1 MTKHKRLFQRFVVI
15 SGLLLFAVFTAG
27 GVIAQAQNVTTGYQ
41 SDQVLQKGMIIRL
54 KQGDKT
60 KVEALTQ
67 NEASEMHGVVVASS
81 DSPVSLSDPSAD
93 HQVYVATFGQYD
105 LLVSTQNGP
114 IKQGDY
120 ITISSLAGVGM
131 KASSTQQL
139 VIGKAGKSFDGTSDV
154 ESKMTLTTSNGKKNV
169 AIGRVPVEVS
179 IAHNPLY
186 EEDKEAGVPDF
197 LSKAAEF
204 VTDRPVSAFRIYAS
218 LAVITLSIIIA
229 GSILFAGVRTGMIA
243 VGRNPLAKGS
253 IIRNLVQVTL
263 MSLIVFVI
271 GVFAVYLLLRI

>member
-105 LLVSTQNGP
+105 LLVSTQNGS

-139 VIGKAGKSFDGTSDV
+139 VIGKAGKSFDGASDV